1 MKSTPTLC
9 AVAVVALLA
18 WTLLAQAQ
26 GTSGSTGAVASIPSS
41 VVRAGEQRQPVT
53 QPGIISII
61 TGSTL
66 PGPNV
71 DSKQKM
77 TRRGATPLPS
87 K

>member
-9 AVAVVALLA
+9 AVAAVALLA

-41 VVRAGEQRQPVT
+41 VVRAGDQKQFVT
-53 QPGIISII
+53 QPGLISII
-61 TGSTL
+61 TGSTS
-66 PGPNV
+66 PGPNA
-71 DSKQKM
+71 DPLQK
-77 TRRGATPLPS
+77 TIHRRQAPPS

>member
-41 VVRAGEQRQPVT
+41 VVRGAEQGQTVT
-53 QPGIISII
+53 QPGLLSILI
-61 TGSTL
+61 GST
-66 PGPNV
+66 PPSPNA
-71 DSKQKM
+71 DPQQK
-77 TRRGATPLPS
+77 TIHRRQAPPS